1 MSQIEKNKELVQE
14 FFNLLSSGSDK
25 YLDFYNDESVIWT
38 AGENAIGGSR
48 QKSEVVDFAK
58 SVLDSFPEG
67 INFNVV
73 NLVAENDYVA
83 AEVEG
88 SAMHV
93 SGKPYNNKYH
103 FLIKIKD
110 NKILE
115 LKEYMDT
122 QLAAKV
128 LLGEQFLQNL
138 KAYKA
143 ICYNC

>member
-48 QKSEVVDFAK
+48 SKSEVVGFAK
-58 SVLDSFPEG
+58 NVLDSYPEG
-67 INFNVV
+67 ITFNVV

-103 FLIKIKD
+103 FLLKLKD
-110 NKILE
+110 NEILE

-128 LLGEQFLQNL
+128 LLGE
-138 KAYKA
+138 
-143 ICYNC
+143 

>member
-1 MSQIEKNKELVQE
+1 MSQIDRNKELVQE
-14 FFNLLSSGSDK
+14 FFNLLSSGSDE
-25 YLDFYNDESVIWT
+25 YLNYYTDESVIWT
-38 AGENAIGGSR
+38 AGENAIGGLRS
-48 QKSEVVDFAK
+48 KSEVVAFAK
-58 SVLDSFPEG
+58 NVLDSFPKG
-67 INFNVV
+67 ISFNVV

-88 SAMHV
+88 MAMHV

-103 FLIKIKD
+103 FLLKIKD

-128 LLGEQFLQNL
+128 LLGE
-138 KAYKA
+138 
-143 ICYNC
+143 

>member
-1 MSQIEKNKELVQE
+1 MSQIKKNKELVQE
-14 FFNLLSSGSDK
+14 FFNLLSSGSNK
-25 YLDFYNDESVIWT
+25 YLDFYNNESVIWT

-48 QKSEVVDFAK
+48 SKSEVVGFAK

-67 INFNVV
+67 ITFNVV

-103 FLIKIKD
+103 FLLKIKD
-110 NKILE
+110 NEILE

-128 LLGEQFLQNL
+128 LLGE
-138 KAYKA
+138 
-143 ICYNC
+143 

>member
-1 MSQIEKNKELVQE
+1 MSDLKDNNKKLVE
-14 FFNLLSSGSDK
+14 DFFRILSSGSQD
-25 YLDFYNDESVIWT
+25 YLGFYTEESIIWT

-48 QKSEVVDFAK
+48 SKGEVVGFAK

-67 INFNVV
+67 ISFKVV

-88 SAMHV
+88 SATHV

-103 FLIKIKD
+103 FLLKIKD

-128 LLGEQFLQNL
+128 LLGE
-138 KAYKA
+138 
-143 ICYNC
+143 

>member
-1 MSQIEKNKELVQE
+1 MSQIKKNKELVQE
-14 FFNLLSSGSDK
+14 FFNLLSSGSEK

-48 QKSEVVDFAK
+48 SKSEVVGFAK

-67 INFNVV
+67 ITFNVV

-83 AEVEG
+83 AEVAG

-103 FLIKIKD
+103 FLLKIKD
-110 NKILE
+110 NEILE

-128 LLGEQFLQNL
+128 LLGE
-138 KAYKA
+138 
-143 ICYNC
+143 

>member
-1 MSQIEKNKELVQE
+1 MSQLEKNKELVQE

-48 QKSEVVDFAK
+48 SKSEVVGFAK

-88 SAMHV
+88 SAIHV

-103 FLIKIKD
+103 FLLKIKD
-110 NKILE
+110 GEILE
-115 LKEYMDT
+115 LREYMDT

-128 LLGEQFLQNL
+128 LLGE
-138 KAYKA
+138 
-143 ICYNC
+143 

>member
-14 FFNLLSSGSDK
+14 FFNLLSSGSEK
-25 YLDFYNDESVIWT
+25 YLDFYNNESVIWT

-48 QKSEVVDFAK
+48 SKSEVVGFAK

-67 INFNVV
+67 ITFSVV

-103 FLIKIKD
+103 FLLKIKD
-110 NKILE
+110 NEILE

-128 LLGEQFLQNL
+128 LLGE
-138 KAYKA
+138 
-143 ICYNC
+143 

>member
-1 MSQIEKNKELVQE
+1 MAQIEKNKELVQE

-25 YLDFYNDESVIWT
+25 YLEFYNDESVIWT

-48 QKSEVVDFAK
+48 SKSEVVGFAK

-67 INFNVV
+67 ITFNVV

-103 FLIKIKD
+103 FLLKIK
-110 NKILE
+110 NNEILE

-128 LLGEQFLQNL
+128 LLGE
-138 KAYKA
+138 
-143 ICYNC
+143 

>member
-1 MSQIEKNKELVQE
+1 MSDSTDNNKKLVE
-14 FFNLLSSGSDK
+14 DFFRILSSGSQD
-25 YLDFYNDESVIWT
+25 YLDFYTEESIIWT

-48 QKSEVVDFAK
+48 SKSEVVGFAK
-58 SVLDSFPEG
+58 SILDSFPDG
-67 INFNVV
+67 ISFNVV
-73 NLVAENDYVA
+73 NLIAENDYVA

-103 FLIKIKD
+103 FLLKIKD
-110 NKILE
+110 NKIME

-128 LLGEQFLQNL
+128 LLGE
-138 KAYKA
+138 
-143 ICYNC
+143 

>member
-1 MSQIEKNKELVQE
+1 MSVIEKNKELVQD

-25 YLDFYNDESVIWT
+25 YLDYYTDESVIWT
-38 AGENAIGGSR
+38 AVKTLSGVQDQRVRLLAL
-48 QKSEVVDFAK
+48 QKC
-58 SVLDSFPEG
+58 LDSFPEG
-67 INFNVV
+67 ISFKVV
-73 NLVAENDYVA
+73 NLVAENDCVA

-88 SAMHV
+88 SATHV

-103 FLIKIKD
+103 FLLKIKD

-128 LLGEQFLQNL
+128 LLGD
-138 KAYKA
+138 
-143 ICYNC
+143 

>member
-25 YLDFYNDESVIWT
+25 YLDFYNNESVIWT

-48 QKSEVVDFAK
+48 SKSEVVGFAK

-67 INFNVV
+67 ITFNVV

-83 AEVEG
+83 AEVAG

-103 FLIKIKD
+103 FLLKIK
-110 NKILE
+110 NNEILE

-128 LLGEQFLQNL
+128 LLGE
-138 KAYKA
+138 
-143 ICYNC
+143 

>member
-48 QKSEVVDFAK
+48 SKSEVVGFAK
-58 SVLDSFPEG
+58 NVLDSFPEG
-67 INFNVV
+67 ITFNVV

-103 FLIKIKD
+103 FLLKLKD
-110 NKILE
+110 NEILE

-128 LLGEQFLQNL
+128 LLGE
-138 KAYKA
+138 
-143 ICYNC
+143 

>member
-25 YLDFYNDESVIWT
+25 YLEFYNDESVIWT

-48 QKSEVVDFAK
+48 SKSEVVGFAK

-67 INFNVV
+67 ITFNVV

-103 FLIKIKD
+103 FLLKIK
-110 NKILE
+110 NNEILE

-128 LLGEQFLQNL
+128 LLGE
-138 KAYKA
+138 
-143 ICYNC
+143 

>member
-1 MSQIEKNKELVQE
+1 
-14 FFNLLSSGSDK
+14 LSSGSDK

-48 QKSEVVDFAK
+48 SKSEVVGFAK

-67 INFNVV
+67 ITFKVV

-103 FLIKIKD
+103 FLLKIKD

-128 LLGEQFLQNL
+128 LLGE
-138 KAYKA
+138 
-143 ICYNC
+143 

>member
-1 MSQIEKNKELVQE
+1 MSQIKKNKELVQE
-14 FFNLLSSGSDK
+14 FFNLLSSGSEK

-48 QKSEVVDFAK
+48 SKSEVVGFAK

-67 INFNVV
+67 ITFNVV

-103 FLIKIKD
+103 FLLKIKE
-110 NKILE
+110 NEILE

-128 LLGEQFLQNL
+128 LLGE
-138 KAYKA
+138 
-143 ICYNC
+143 

>member
-1 MSQIEKNKELVQE
+1 MSDLTGNNKKLVE
-14 FFNLLSSGSDK
+14 DFFSILSSGSQD
-25 YLDFYNDESVIWT
+25 YLDFYTEESIIWT

-48 QKSEVVDFAK
+48 SKGEVVGFAQ

-67 INFNVV
+67 ISFKVV
-73 NLVAENDYVA
+73 NLVAENDCVA

-88 SAMHV
+88 SATHV

-103 FLIKIKD
+103 FLLKIKD
-110 NKILE
+110 NEILE

-128 LLGEQFLQNL
+128 LLGE
-138 KAYKA
+138 
-143 ICYNC
+143 

>member
-1 MSQIEKNKELVQE
+1 MSQIKKNKELVQE
-14 FFNLLSSGSDK
+14 FFNLLSSGSEK
-25 YLDFYNDESVIWT
+25 YLDFYNNESVIWT

-48 QKSEVVDFAK
+48 SKSEVVGFAK

-67 INFNVV
+67 ITFNVV

-83 AEVEG
+83 AEVVG

-103 FLIKIKD
+103 FLLKIKD

-128 LLGEQFLQNL
+128 LLGE
-138 KAYKA
+138 
-143 ICYNC
+143 

>member
-25 YLDFYNDESVIWT
+25 YLDFYKDESVIWT

-48 QKSEVVDFAK
+48 SKSEVVGFAK
-58 SVLDSFPEG
+58 SILDSFPEG
-67 INFNVV
+67 IIFNVM

-88 SAMHV
+88 LAMHV

-103 FLIKIKD
+103 FLLKIKN

-122 QLAAKV
+122 QLASKI
-128 LLGEQFLQNL
+128 LLD
-138 KAYKA
+138 K
-143 ICYNC
+143 

>member
-14 FFNLLSSGSDK
+14 FFNLLSSGSNK

-48 QKSEVVDFAK
+48 SKSEVVGFAK

-67 INFNVV
+67 ITFNVV

-103 FLIKIKD
+103 FLLKIKD
-110 NKILE
+110 DEILE
-115 LKEYMDT
+115 LREYMDT

-128 LLGEQFLQNL
+128 LLGE
-138 KAYKA
+138 
-143 ICYNC
+143 

>member
-48 QKSEVVDFAK
+48 SKSEVVDFAK

-67 INFNVV
+67 ITFNVV
-73 NLVAENDYVA
+73 NLVSENDYVA

-88 SAMHV
+88 SAIHV
-93 SGKPYNNKYH
+93 SGKLYNNKYH
-103 FLIKIKD
+103 FLLKIK
-110 NKILE
+110 NNEILE

-128 LLGEQFLQNL
+128 LLGE
-138 KAYKA
+138 
-143 ICYNC
+143 

>member
-1 MSQIEKNKELVQE
+1 MSQIKKNKKLVQE
-14 FFNLLSSGSDK
+14 FFNLLSSGSNK
-25 YLDFYNDESVIWT
+25 YLDFYNNESVIWT

-48 QKSEVVDFAK
+48 SKSEVVGFAK

-67 INFNVV
+67 ITFSVV

-103 FLIKIKD
+103 FLLKIKD

-128 LLGEQFLQNL
+128 LLGE
-138 KAYKA
+138 
-143 ICYNC
+143 

>member
-25 YLDFYNDESVIWT
+25 YLDFYKDESVIWT

-48 QKSEVVDFAK
+48 SKSEVVGFAK
-58 SVLDSFPEG
+58 SILDSFPEG
-67 INFNVV
+67 ITFNVV

-103 FLIKIKD
+103 FLLKIK
-110 NKILE
+110 NNEILE

-128 LLGEQFLQNL
+128 LLGE
-138 KAYKA
+138 
-143 ICYNC
+143 

>member
-1 MSQIEKNKELVQE
+1 MSQIEKNKGLVQE
-14 FFNLLSSGSDK
+14 FFNLLSSGSDE
-25 YLDFYNDESVIWT
+25 YLDFYTEESLIWT

-48 QKSEVVDFAK
+48 SKGEVVGFAK
-58 SVLDSFPEG
+58 TILDSFPEG
-67 INFNVV
+67 IAFKVV
-73 NLVAENDYVA
+73 NLVAENDCVA

-103 FLIKIKD
+103 FLLKIKD
-110 NKILE
+110 NEILE

-128 LLGEQFLQNL
+128 LLDE
-138 KAYKA
+138 
-143 ICYNC
+143 

>member
-14 FFNLLSSGSDK
+14 FFNLLSSGSEK

-48 QKSEVVDFAK
+48 SKSEVVGFAK
-58 SVLDSFPEG
+58 NVLDSFPEG
-67 INFNVV
+67 ITFNVV

-103 FLIKIKD
+103 FLLKIKD
-110 NKILE
+110 NEILE

-128 LLGEQFLQNL
+128 LLGE
-138 KAYKA
+138 
-143 ICYNC
+143 

>member
-1 MSQIEKNKELVQE
+1 MSDLKDNNKKLVE
-14 FFNLLSSGSDK
+14 DFFRILSSGSQD
-25 YLDFYNDESVIWT
+25 YLDFYTEESIIWT

-48 QKSEVVDFAK
+48 SKSEIVGFAK
-58 SVLDSFPEG
+58 SILDSFPDG
-67 INFNVV
+67 ISFNVV
-73 NLVAENDYVA
+73 NLIAENDYVA

-88 SAMHV
+88 TAMHV

-103 FLIKIKD
+103 FLLKIKD

-128 LLGEQFLQNL
+128 LLGE
-138 KAYKA
+138 
-143 ICYNC
+143 

>member
-1 MSQIEKNKELVQE
+1 MSDLTDNNKKLVE
-14 FFNLLSSGSDK
+14 DFFCILSSGSQD
-25 YLDFYNDESVIWT
+25 YLDFYSEESIIWT

-48 QKSEVVDFAK
+48 SKSEVVGFAK
-58 SVLDSFPEG
+58 SVLDSFPDG
-67 INFNVV
+67 ITFNIV
-73 NLVAENDYVA
+73 NLIAENDCVA

-103 FLIKIKD
+103 FLLKIKD

-128 LLGEQFLQNL
+128 LLGE
-138 KAYKA
+138 
-143 ICYNC
+143 

>member
-1 MSQIEKNKELVQE
+1 MSQIEKNKGLVQE
-14 FFNLLSSGSDK
+14 FFNLLSSGSDE
-25 YLDFYNDESVIWT
+25 YLDFYTDESLIWT

-48 QKSEVVDFAK
+48 SKGEVVGFAK
-58 SVLDSFPEG
+58 SILDSFPEG
-67 INFNVV
+67 IAFKVV

-83 AEVEG
+83 AEVQD

-93 SGKPYNNKYH
+93 SGKPYNNRYH
-103 FLIKIKD
+103 FLLKIKD

-128 LLGEQFLQNL
+128 LLGE
-138 KAYKA
+138 
-143 ICYNC
+143 

>member
-1 MSQIEKNKELVQE
+1 MSQIEKNKVLVQE
-14 FFNLLSSGSDK
+14 FFNLLSSGSDE
-25 YLDFYNDESVIWT
+25 YLDFYTEESLIWT

-48 QKSEVVDFAK
+48 SKGEVVSFAK
-58 SVLDSFPEG
+58 SILNSFPEG
-67 INFNVV
+67 ISFRVV
-73 NLVAENDYVA
+73 NLVAENDRVA

-103 FLIKIKD
+103 FLLKIKD

-128 LLGEQFLQNL
+128 LLGE
-138 KAYKA
+138 
-143 ICYNC
+143 

>member
-1 MSQIEKNKELVQE
+1 MLQIEKNKELVQE
-14 FFNLLSSGSDK
+14 FFNLLSSGSEK

-48 QKSEVVDFAK
+48 SKSEVVSYAK

-67 INFNVV
+67 ITFNVV

-103 FLIKIKD
+103 FLLKIKD
-110 NKILE
+110 NEILE

-128 LLGEQFLQNL
+128 LLGE
-138 KAYKA
+138 
-143 ICYNC
+143 

>member
-1 MSQIEKNKELVQE
+1 MSQIKKNKELVQE

-48 QKSEVVDFAK
+48 SKSEVVSFAK
-58 SVLDSFPEG
+58 SVLDSFPKG
-67 INFNVV
+67 ITFNVV

-103 FLIKIKD
+103 FLLKIKN

-128 LLGEQFLQNL
+128 LLGE
-138 KAYKA
+138 
-143 ICYNC
+143 

>member
-14 FFNLLSSGSDK
+14 FFNLLSSGSEK
-25 YLDFYNDESVIWT
+25 YLDFYNYESVIWT

-48 QKSEVVDFAK
+48 SKSEVVGFAK

-67 INFNVV
+67 ITFNVV

-103 FLIKIKD
+103 FLLKVKD
-110 NKILE
+110 NEILE

-128 LLGEQFLQNL
+128 LLGE
-138 KAYKA
+138 
-143 ICYNC
+143 

>member
-1 MSQIEKNKELVQE
+1 MSKIDGNKELVQD
-14 FFNLLSSGSDK
+14 FFNLLSSGSDE
-25 YLDFYNDESVIWT
+25 YLNYYTDESLIWT

-48 QKSEVVDFAK
+48 SKSEVVGFAK
-58 SVLDSFPEG
+58 SVLDSFPKG
-67 INFNVV
+67 ITFNVV

-88 SAMHV
+88 EAMHV

-103 FLIKIKD
+103 FLLKIKD
-110 NKILE
+110 NEILE

-128 LLGEQFLQNL
+128 LLGE
-138 KAYKA
+138 
-143 ICYNC
+143 

>member
-1 MSQIEKNKELVQE
+1 MSDLTDNNKILVKD
-14 FFNLLSSGSDK
+14 FFSILSSGSQD
-25 YLDFYNDESVIWT
+25 YLGFYTEESIIWT

-48 QKSEVVDFAK
+48 SKSEVVGFAK

-67 INFNVV
+67 ITFNVV
-73 NLVAENDYVA
+73 NLIAENDCVA
-83 AEVEG
+83 AEVE
-88 SAMHV
+88 SLAMHV

-103 FLIKIKD
+103 FLLKIKD

-128 LLGEQFLQNL
+128 LLGE
-138 KAYKA
+138 
-143 ICYNC
+143 

>member
-1 MSQIEKNKELVQE
+1 MSQIEKNKKLVQE

-48 QKSEVVDFAK
+48 TKSEVVGFAK

-67 INFNVV
+67 ITFSVV

-88 SAMHV
+88 SAIHV

-103 FLIKIKD
+103 FLLKIKD
-110 NKILE
+110 NEILE

-128 LLGEQFLQNL
+128 LLGE
-138 KAYKA
+138 
-143 ICYNC
+143 

>member
-1 MSQIEKNKELVQE
+1 MSQIKKNKELVQE
-14 FFNLLSSGSDK
+14 FFNLLSSGSEK
-25 YLDFYNDESVIWT
+25 YLDFYNNESVIWT

-48 QKSEVVDFAK
+48 SKSEVVGFAK

-67 INFNVV
+67 ITFNVV

-103 FLIKIKD
+103 FLLKIKD
-110 NKILE
+110 NEILE

-128 LLGEQFLQNL
+128 LLGE
-138 KAYKA
+138 
-143 ICYNC
+143 

>member
-1 MSQIEKNKELVQE
+1 VSQIEKNKGLVQE
-14 FFNLLSSGSDK
+14 FFNLLSSGSDE
-25 YLDFYNDESVIWT
+25 YLDFYTEESLIWT

-48 QKSEVVDFAK
+48 SKGEVVSFAK
-58 SVLDSFPEG
+58 SILNSFPEG
-67 INFNVV
+67 ISFRVV
-73 NLVAENDYVA
+73 NLVAENDRVA

-103 FLIKIKD
+103 FLLKIKD

-128 LLGEQFLQNL
+128 LLGE
-138 KAYKA
+138 
-143 ICYNC
+143 